1 VLKNKRIFYGWL
13 LVGAAALAL
22 ANTTGLMVNS
32 YSQFI
37 KPVSEQFGFARSEF
51 VLYATLQT
59 LAIML
64 LVPLNAA
71 IFARINPPMAIILG
85 GILAAACWAGFSL
98 ADSLFHFYILGLG
111 VGAGLA
117 FVGTVTMN
125 MVISNWFIAKKGLAI
140 GLTLIG
146 SGIGAMAW
154 NPILAHLI
162 IAWGPQAA
170 YRVSGLIALAL
181 MLPLFILFRFHPKD
195 IGLEPLGAQEE
206 VGSAGAVM
214 EEDGV
219 LYAEAVRSRR
229 FWILALALAFFP
241 FSMLGVFTQL
251 QPFLTD
257 LGFPAM
263 FAAVAISVGGF
274 FQVANRP
281 VLGALHDRLG
291 TRTLFILA
299 VGLCSGG
306 LLGVTMLACFPA
318 VPLPFLHLA
327 AALFGAA
334 AASPTVIAP
343 LVVGAAFGRKDFAAI
358 YGTVASLWY
367 IGPAAGPLF
376 AALIFDLTGSYVPA
390 FLVFMVGMPVVLFF
404 GLRSLKPGR

>member
-1 VLKNKRIFYGWL
+1 MPKDKKIFYGWL

-32 YSQFI
+32 YSQFV
-37 KPVSEQFGFARSEF
+37 KPVCEQFGFARSEF

-71 IFARINPPMAIILG
+71 VFARMSPPLTIILAG
-85 GILAAACWAGFSL
+85 VLAAVCWFCFSL
-98 ADSLFHFYILGLG
+98 ADSLFHFYLLGLG

-117 FVGTVTMN
+117 FIGTVTMN

-140 GLTLIG
+140 GLTLVG
-146 SGIGAMAW
+146 SGVGAIVW

-162 IAWGPQAA
+162 AAWGQQAA
-170 YRVSGLIALAL
+170 YRVSGLVALAM
-181 MLPLFILFRFHPKD
+181 MLPFFTLFRFHPKD
-195 IGLEPLGAQEE
+195 IGLEPLGAKEE
-206 VGSAGAVM
+206 VDLARTVTP
-214 EEDGV
+214 EDGV
-219 LYAEAVRSRR
+219 LYIEAVRGRR
-229 FWILALALAFFP
+229 FWILALVLAFFP
-241 FSMLGVFTQL
+241 FSMLGVFSQL

-257 LGFPAM
+257 LGFPAV
-263 FAAVAISVGGF
+263 FAATAISMGGF

-281 VLGALHDRLG
+281 VLGLLHDKLG
-291 TRTLFILA
+291 TRSLFILA
-299 VGLCSGG
+299 VALCSCA
-306 LLGVTMLACFPA
+306 LLGVTMLASFPA
-318 VPLPFLHLA
+318 APLPCLYLA

-343 LVVGAAFGRKDFAAI
+343 LVIGAVFGRRDFAAI
-358 YGTVASLWY
+358 YGTVGSLWY

-376 AALIFDLTGSYVPA
+376 AAVIFDLTGSYVPA
-390 FLVFMVGMPVVLFF
+390 FLVFMAGMPAVLFL
-404 GLRSLKPGR
+404 GLRSLEPGK